1 MKNGSE
7 CNPGGCHGLQSRCSD
22 ENWEV
27 GSIPTRFRNNYMLI
41 LVVLFFTLSFIF
53 PQGMYIEKN
62 DKPVYSLNI
71 LYNSLNE
78 TNPDTEIEDV
88 ENYYGLSLSYIFKGN
103 NEFSLS
109 YKSSEDSKITS
120 TSYLYYIKPDFYLN
134 MFSGVSYEYVHN
146 ENKYSAKIGIYGNK
160 KNGKNIK
167 SGLQYFPF
175 FIYDYFY
182 VSGYYYDAM
191 TFGCSF
197 LFNDIGIEPSYVW
210 IDDNTSELSL
220 KIYLWEFGN

>member
-1 MKNGSE
+1 
-7 CNPGGCHGLQSRCSD
+7 
-22 ENWEV
+22 
-27 GSIPTRFRNNYMLI
+27 MLI
-41 LVVLFFTLSFIF
+41 LVALFFTLSFIF

-71 LYNSLNE
+71 LYNSLNR
-78 TNPDTEIEDV
+78 TATATEIEHV

-103 NEFSLS
+103 NEFSLG
-109 YKSSEDSKITS
+109 YKLNEDSKIIS

-134 MFSGVSYEYVHN
+134 MFSGVSYEYVQKNSNIN
-146 ENKYSAKIGIYGNK
+146 ENKYSAKVGIYGNK
-160 KNGKNIK
+160 QNSENVEL
-167 SGLQYFPF
+167 GLQYFPF

-182 VSGYYYDAM
+182 VSGYHYDAI

-197 LFNDIGIEPSYVW
+197 LFNDIGIEPSYIW
-210 IDDNTSELSL
+210 IDNNTSELSL

>member
-1 MKNGSE
+1 MNSVNSITGI
-7 CNPGGCHGLQSRCSD
+7 
-22 ENWEV
+22 EN
-27 GSIPTRFRNNYMLI
+27 
-41 LVVLFFTLSFIF
+41 
-53 PQGMYIEKN
+53 
-62 DKPVYSLNI
+62 
-71 LYNSLNE
+71 
-78 TNPDTEIEDV
+78 V
-88 ENYYGLSLSYIFKGN
+88 ENYYGLSLSSIFKGN
-103 NEFSLS
+103 NELSLG
-109 YKSSEDSKITS
+109 YKSSEDSKIIS

-134 MFSGVSYEYVHN
+134 IFSGLSYEYVQKNSDIN

-167 SGLQYFPF
+167 LGLQYFPF

-182 VSGYYYDAM
+182 VSGYYYDAI

-210 IDDNTSELSL
+210 IDNNTSELSL